1 MVGSIE
7 LIQYGDWLVWGGL
20 YGLIQYGVD
29 GLFEGGSD
37 VLVQYMVEWLI

>member
-1 MVGSIE
+1 MGIG
-7 LIQYGDWLVWGGL
+7 LFGGGL